1 MSILQVLAIYD
12 ELDILLFCLWLLL
25 PVAFSLFV
33 NAAFGLRLFN
43 GLFVMQLGFVAN
55 IAPFIALSMH
65 GSVNSP
71 VYFLFLELAIYVLC
85 VFVYVK
91 LLPLSSILL
100 IALAP
105 KLYAYRYAIY
115 LAYLLVIIYEFV
127 SSRDGGGS
135 RIAYMT
141 SPIFS
146 LIKYLILPIQAGFFA
161 LLCLDISRKSL
172 LNISFDLLFA
182 GFGSFAAQSK
192 ASFVL
197 LFLSAWLFQGDS
209 STLIRFSFLNVFR
222 LFHIPTLQFGL
233 KLPVLQIVL
242 FPLTLILV
250 FFVVTAIGVVPLELL
265 QRVVLFGESGY
276 AILNPSFLPDPSE
289 LTTGLSDLA
298 VFHRGIARFFGDSGA
313 LDPDTLFGYAISMKA
328 NGGINTLTGPNA
340 RISSYFIAYFSDFFQ
355 AFIGVLTISFFVFI
369 LLFFVVYIARAARS
383 TFSHFILKALA
394 FHFCF
399 YLPSA
404 IPQDYYV
411 LLSTMTTLLFAL
423 LVLSLVEGRT
433 FFYSLAKFNVKLLF
447 RSQLLPPF

>member
-12 ELDILLFCLWLLL
+12 GLDILLFCLWLLL

-43 GLFVMQLGFVAN
+43 GLFIMQLAFVAN

-71 VYFLFLELAIYVLC
+71 VYFLFLELVIYVLC

-100 IALAP
+100 RDLAP
-105 KLYAYRYAIY
+105 KLYSYRYAIY
-115 LAYLLVIIYEFV
+115 LSYFLVIIYEFV

-135 RIAYMT
+135 RIGYMT
-141 SPIFS
+141 SPIYS
-146 LIKYLILPIQAGFFA
+146 LIKYLVLPIQAGFFA

-172 LNISFDLLFA
+172 LNLVVDLLFA
-182 GFGSFAAQSK
+182 AFGSFAAQSK

-197 LFLSAWLFQGDS
+197 LFLSAWLFQRDS
-209 STLIRFSFLNVFR
+209 STLIRFSFLRVFS
-222 LFHIPTLQFGL
+222 LFHIPTLKFGL
-233 KLPVLQIVL
+233 KLPVLQIVML
-242 FPLTLILV
+242 PSSLILL
-250 FFVVTAIGVVPLELL
+250 FVVVTGIGVVPLELL
-265 QRVVLFGESGY
+265 QRILLFGESGY
-276 AILNPSFLPDPSE
+276 AILNHSLLPNPTE
-289 LTTGLSDLA
+289 LTPGLSDLA

-340 RISSYFIAYFSDFFQ
+340 RISSYSIVYFSDFFQ
-355 AFIGVLTISFFVFI
+355 AIIGVLTIAFFVF
-369 LLFFVVYIARAARS
+369 LLVFFVVYMARVARS
-383 TFSHFILKALA
+383 TSTHSILKVLA

-399 YLPSA
+399 YLPST

-411 LLSTMTTLLFAL
+411 LLSTITTLLISVF
-423 LVLSLVEGRT
+423 VLSLVDGRT
-433 FFYSLAKFNVKLLF
+433 FFASLAKFNVKLLF
-447 RSQLLPPF
+447 